1 MSLSFDLKLLLSG
14 PLLSVDV
21 VLPFKLLFMP
31 TSMIVKVS
39 LAVISSAVRRTVAR
53 RKARG

>member
-14 PLLSVDV
+14 PLLPVDV